1 MSYVGNV
8 TADGSTHLVGST
20 LYGTCATAAG
30 TAAKVVVCSDFDHL
44 FTGVT
49 IHVKFT
55 YSNTASNA
63 TLNVNSTG
71 AKNLCRYGTTR
82 VGITTKAS
90 WSDGAVV
97 SFTYDGTSWV
107 MNDYTEDTN
116 TGQSTAGA
124 TNSTSKLFLV
134 GATSQAA
141 GQTTYSNSAVYATNG
156 ALHAISFNAAS
167 FNGYTLAAAS
177 AKGVDTSIFS
187 GSTSANL
194 PTTAAVASY
203 VAAQMGDVAGALVYK
218 GAVSA
223 ESSLLN
229 TALKKG
235 WYYIVSVPSGS
246 TSVSIAGEDCE
257 NGDMV
262 IVNKA
267 GTYTSSTALAA
278 ATDIVQ
284 SNIYRISET
293 EIDAMF
299 A

>member
-20 LYGTCATAAG
+20 LYGTCSTAAG
-30 TAAKVVVCSDFDHL
+30 IAAKVVACADFDHL

-55 YSNTASNA
+55 QTNSATSNV

-71 AKNLCRYGTTR
+71 AKPLCRYGTTV
-82 VGITTKAS
+82 VGTTSKMS
-90 WSDGAVV
+90 WEAGAVV
-97 SFTYDGTSWV
+97 SLTYDGTSWV
-107 MNDYTEDTN
+107 MNDWIPN
-116 TGQSTAGA
+116 TINTTGSG
-124 TNSTSKLFLV
+124 NSTSKLFLIGSTTQDSTGV
-134 GATSQAA
+134 ATS
-141 GQTTYSNSAVYATNG
+141 SNSAVYATNG
-156 ALHAISFNAAS
+156 ALHATS

-177 AKGVDTSIFS
+177 AKGVDTSISS

-203 VAAQMGDVAGALVYK
+203 VATQMGDMAGALVYK

-223 ESSLLN
+223 ESSLLD

-262 IVNKA
+262 IVNTD

>member
-20 LYGTCATAAG
+20 LYGTCSTAAG
-30 TAAKVVVCSDFDHL
+30 IAAKVVACADFDHL

-55 YSNTASNA
+55 NSNTASNA

-71 AKNLCRYGTTR
+71 AKPLCCYGTTR
-82 VGITTKAS
+82 AGITIKSS
-90 WSDGAVV
+90 WSAGAVV

-134 GATSQAA
+134 GATSQSP

-156 ALHAISFNAAS
+156 ALHATS

-177 AKGVDTSIFS
+177 AKGVDTSISS

-203 VAAQMGDVAGALVYK
+203 VATQMGDVAGALVYK
-218 GAVSA
+218 GTVSA
-223 ESSLLN
+223 ESSLLD

-246 TSVSIAGEDCE
+246 TSVSIAGEDCD

-262 IVNKA
+262 IVNTA

>member
-20 LYGTCATAAG
+20 LYGTCSTAAG
-30 TAAKVVVCSDFDHL
+30 TAAKVVTCADFDHL
-44 FTGVT
+44 LEGVT

-55 YSNTASNA
+55 NSNTASNA

-71 AKNLCRYGTTR
+71 AKPLCRYGTTR
-82 VGITTKAS
+82 VGTTQETA
-90 WSDGAVV
+90 WLPAAVV
-97 SFTYDGTSWV
+97 SLTYDGTSWV
-107 MNDYTEDTN
+107 MNDFIPDTN

-124 TNSTSKLFLV
+124 TNSKSKLFLV

-156 ALHAISFNAAS
+156 ALHATS

-177 AKGVDTSIFS
+177 AKGVDTSISS

-203 VAAQMGDVAGALVYK
+203 VATQMGDMAGALVYK

-223 ESSLLN
+223 ESSLLD

-262 IVNKA
+262 IVNTD

>member
-8 TADGSTHLVGST
+8 TAGGSTHLVGST
-20 LYGTCATAAG
+20 LYGTCSTAAG

-55 YSNTASNA
+55 YSNTAANA

-82 VGITTKAS
+82 VGTTTKAS

-97 SFTYDGTSWV
+97 SCTYDGTSWV
-107 MNDYTEDTN
+107 MNDYIEDTD

-141 GQTTYSNSAVYATNG
+141 GQTTYSNSSVYATNG
-156 ALHAISFNAAS
+156 ALHATS
-167 FNGYTLAAAS
+167 FNGYALAAAS
-177 AKGVDTSIFS
+177 AKGVDTSISS

-203 VAAQMGDVAGALVYK
+203 VAAQMGDMAGALVYK
-218 GAVSA
+218 GVVSA
-223 ESSLLN
+223 ESALLDK
-229 TALKKG
+229 ALKKG

>member
-55 YSNTASNA
+55 YSNTAANA

-82 VGITTKAS
+82 VGTTTKAS
-90 WSDGAVV
+90 WSAGAVV

-107 MNDYTEDTN
+107 MNDYIEDTD

-141 GQTTYSNSAVYATNG
+141 GQTTYSNSSVYATNG
-156 ALHAISFNAAS
+156 ALHATS

-177 AKGVDTSIFS
+177 AKGVDTSISS

-203 VAAQMGDVAGALVYK
+203 VATQMGDMAGALVYK

-223 ESSLLN
+223 ESSLLD

-262 IVNKA
+262 IVNTA

>member
-55 YSNTASNA
+55 YSNTAANA

-82 VGITTKAS
+82 VGTTTKAS
-90 WSDGAVV
+90 WSAGAVV

-107 MNDYTEDTN
+107 MNDYIEDTD

-141 GQTTYSNSAVYATNG
+141 GQTTYSNSSVYATNG
-156 ALHAISFNAAS
+156 ALHATS

-177 AKGVDTSIFS
+177 AKGVDTSISS

-203 VAAQMGDVAGALVYK
+203 VATQMGDMAGALVYK
-218 GAVSA
+218 GTVSA
-223 ESSLLN
+223 ESSLLD

-246 TSVSIAGEDCE
+246 TYVSIAGEDCE

-262 IVNKA
+262 IVNTD

>member
-55 YSNTASNA
+55 YSNTAANA

-82 VGITTKAS
+82 VGTTTKAS
-90 WSDGAVV
+90 WSAGAVI
-97 SFTYDGTSWV
+97 SFTFDGTSWV
-107 MNDYTEDTN
+107 MNDYIEDTD

-141 GQTTYSNSAVYATNG
+141 GQTTYSNSSVYATNG
-156 ALHAISFNAAS
+156 ALHATS

-177 AKGVDTSIFS
+177 AKGVDTSISS

-203 VAAQMGDVAGALVYK
+203 VAAQMGDMAGALVYK

-223 ESSLLN
+223 ESSLLD

-262 IVNKA
+262 IVNTA

>member
-55 YSNTASNA
+55 YSNTAANA

-82 VGITTKAS
+82 VGTTTKAS
-90 WSDGAVV
+90 WSAGAVV

-107 MNDYTEDTN
+107 MNDYIEDTD

-141 GQTTYSNSAVYATNG
+141 GQTTYSNSSVYATNG
-156 ALHAISFNAAS
+156 ALHATS

-177 AKGVDTSIFS
+177 AKGVDTSISS

-203 VAAQMGDVAGALVYK
+203 VATQMGDMAGALVYK

-223 ESSLLN
+223 ESSIID

-262 IVNKA
+262 IVNTD